1 MNSPYI
7 SSCPVGCNAPLQTTS
22 IVLPEGALLRCTS
35 CGQWVSQCNEV
46 RYVLSMQEF
55 DDPQGTLPSAG
66 STARRF
72 KLGGKWL
79 GKIGQMLAKPAQE
92 IQLLDVGCSSGVFLR
107 IATQLGYQAE
117 GVEPATRAAQAA
129 QAAGLKVH
137 HGLLQDIG
145 FAAGSFDA
153 VTLFEVIEHLKE
165 PLSLLKECRRILKP
179 GGVMLIGT
187 GNAASWTAAAMGS
200 RWEYLHIDGHG
211 GHVSFFNPASMA
223 LLAQRSGFALEK
235 IETRNVRFF
244 EKGERPPAIYAAAKI
259 AAELLNA
266 PARLLGKGHDMAAFL
281 RRPI

>member
-7 SSCPVGCNAPLQTTS
+7 SSCPVGCNAPLQPIP
-22 IVLPEGALLRCTS
+22 IVLPEGALLRCTA
-35 CGQWVSQCNEV
+35 CGQWVSQCNEA
-46 RYVLSMQEF
+46 RYVESMQEF
-55 DDPQGTLPSAG
+55 DNPQGTLPTAASI
-66 STARRF
+66 ARRF
-72 KLGGKWL
+72 QLGSKWL
-79 GKIGQMLAKPAQE
+79 GKIGQLLAKPAQE
-92 IQLLDVGCSSGVFLR
+92 IHLLDVGCSSGAFLR

-145 FAAGSFDA
+145 FAAQSFDT

-165 PLSLLKECRRILKP
+165 PLGLLKECRRILKP
-179 GGVMLIGT
+179 GGIMLIGT
-187 GNAASWTAAAMGS
+187 GNAASWTAAVMGS

-211 GHVSFFNPASMA
+211 GHVSFFNPVSMT
-223 LLAQRSGFALEK
+223 LLAQRSGFTLEK

-244 EKGERPPAIYAAAKI
+244 EKGERPLVVYAATKI

-266 PARLLGKGHDMAAFL
+266 PARLLGKGHDMAVFL
-281 RRPI
+281 RCPV

>member
-7 SSCPVGCNAPLQTTS
+7 TSCPVGCNAPLQTTP
-22 IVLPEGALLRCTS
+22 IVLPEGALLRCTA
-35 CGQWVSQCNEV
+35 CGQWVSQCSEA

-55 DDPQGTLPSAG
+55 DDPQGTLPTAE

-72 KLGGKWL
+72 QLGSKWL
-79 GKIGQMLAKPAQE
+79 GKIGQMLAQPAKE
-92 IQLLDVGCSSGVFLR
+92 IRLLDVGCSSGAFLH
-107 IATQLGYQAE
+107 IAMQLGYQAE

-145 FAAGSFDA
+145 FAAQSFDA

-165 PLSLLKECRRILKP
+165 PLGLLKECRRILKP
-179 GGVMLIGT
+179 GGIMLIGT

-223 LLAQRSGFALEK
+223 LLAQRSGFALER

-244 EKGERPPAIYAAAKI
+244 EKGERPPVIYAAAKI

-266 PARLLGKGHDMAAFL
+266 PARLLGKGHDMAVFL
-281 RRPI
+281 RRPK